1 MVELLGIQSLDL
13 SIYYI
18 KFKNFVR
25 NTLHID
31 TLILPAIILKI
42 FFLHD
47 LSLRAAW
54 AGHWLLG
61 QLKEHPERQIGEGDN
76 FQNKGSTI
84 QCIYM

>member
-42 FFLHD
+42 FSLHD

-54 AGHWLLG
+54 AGHWPARG
-61 QLKEHPERQIGEGDN
+61 A
-76 FQNKGSTI
+76 F
-84 QCIYM
+84 

>member
-31 TLILPAIILKI
+31 TLILPAIILKN
-42 FFLHD
+42 FSLHD

-61 QLKEHPERQIGEGDN
+61 WLKEPSPRETNHGMEGE
-76 FQNKGSTI
+76 SRI

>member
-31 TLILPAIILKI
+31 YINPSCHNFENFLPPRFVSQSCLGWP
-42 FFLHD
+42 L
-47 LSLRAAW
+47 AAW
-54 AGHWLLG
+54 PA
-61 QLKEHPERQIGEGDN
+61 
-76 FQNKGSTI
+76 KGAP
-84 QCIYM
+84 

>member
-18 KFKNFVR
+18 KFKNFVG

-54 AGHWLLG
+54 AGHWLLDG
-61 QLKEHPERQIGEGDN
+61 
-76 FQNKGSTI
+76 
-84 QCIYM
+84 